1 MRGGQWLR
9 VVQIIP
15 LRIFR
20 GPDMPMVGEM
30 QRAIKFDGHKPR
42 YANCQVDQKVV
53 RGTAAGQ
60 VIVGR
65 VVIQNE

>member
-1 MRGGQWLR
+1 MRRGQWLR

-30 QRAIKFDGHKPR
+30 QRAIKFDGHEP
-42 YANCQVDQKVV
+42 
-53 RGTAAGQ
+53 GTPIAKLIRKSFAERR
-60 VIVGR
+60 R
-65 VVIQNE
+65 VK